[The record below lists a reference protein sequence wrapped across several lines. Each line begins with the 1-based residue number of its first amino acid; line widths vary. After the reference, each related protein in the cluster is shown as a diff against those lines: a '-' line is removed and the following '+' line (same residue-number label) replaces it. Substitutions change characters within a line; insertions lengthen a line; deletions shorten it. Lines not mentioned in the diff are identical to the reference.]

1 MSTTSRSGRR
11 DRRGSVTRDDA
22 SHARASR
29 RGVIGAGLVAVLAAT
44 ASARAAEPD
53 DKPFAQHHLALQLS
67 DRAADKQAFVLSV
80 AYNMLTQY
88 GPDKIA
94 IEVVALGPGIDLLRQ
109 ESPHRAEVDS
119 LVSQG
124 VRFSV
129 CMFTIETIERNTKKP
144 VALNPRAQH
153 VAAGVARLL
162 TLAENGYTV
171 VRP

>member
-1 MSTTSRSGRR
+1 MTDKGG
-11 DRRGSVTRDDA
+11 DGNGGG
-22 SHARASR
+22 ASR
-29 RGVIGAGLVAVLAAT
+29 RGVIGAGLVAALGAA
-44 ASARAAEPD
+44 ASARAAGLD

-94 IEVVALGPGIDLLRQ
+94 VEVVALGPGIDLLRQ
-109 ESPHRAEVDS
+109 ESPHRTEVDS

-129 CMFTIETIERNTKKP
+129 CMFTVETIERETGKP
-144 VALNPRAQH
+144 VALNLRAQR
-153 VAAGVARLL
+153 VSAGVARLL
-162 TLAENGYTV
+162 ALAENGYTV